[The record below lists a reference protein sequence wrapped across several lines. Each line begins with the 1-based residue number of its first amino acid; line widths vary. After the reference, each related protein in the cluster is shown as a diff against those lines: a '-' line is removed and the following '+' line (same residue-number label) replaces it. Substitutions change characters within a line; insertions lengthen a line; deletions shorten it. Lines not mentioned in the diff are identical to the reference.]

1 MVPPPVRP
9 AVLLAG
15 ARATLAGGLILVLHV
30 GGCAKAPAPEQSP
43 AGGSGVASDA
53 SANEKQEPATAG
65 EWREFHSR
73 DGRVIRACM
82 LDLTK
87 DGLSIQ
93 REDGHVFTSSL
104 ALYSDADQLHA
115 KQRKLDRLVSATL
128 PKIKIPS
135 EARQYVK
142 KRHVVASLLGTKE
155 NIRDAYKSH
164 IDQHGTLVGC
174 RTLVV
179 GQEARDHYAATLK
192 EIEDVRFV
200 LEFGAMLDAGID

>member
-9 AVLLAG
+9 AALLAG
-15 ARATLAGGLILVLHV
+15 ARSALAGGLILVLYA
-30 GGCAKAPAPEQSP
+30 GGCAKAPEQDP
-43 AGGSGVASDA
+43 AGTAGAAADS
-53 SANEKQEPATAG
+53 SANEKQEPAGGG

-73 DGRVIRACM
+73 DGRAIRACM

-93 REDGHVFTSSL
+93 REDGHVFTTSL

-115 KQRKLDRLVSATL
+115 KQRKLDRLVAAALTKTKISAENR
-128 PKIKIPS
+128 K
-135 EARQYVK
+135 YVK
-142 KRHVVASLLGTKE
+142 KRDLVTATLSMKE
-155 NIRDAYKSH
+155 SIRDIYKSH
-164 IDQHGTLVGC
+164 IDRHGTLVGC

-192 EIEDVRFV
+192 EIEDLRFV